1 MTPSRRL
8 TGVLLLLFVSLGF
21 ALGPL
26 SSPYALAA
34 AARAPATPA
43 DPEPRPAPGPAP
55 DPPLEPAQPE
65 PSPSPGPSPAPGRPD
80 LKPKPPSAPEPAPG
94 LIPPACEVEG
104 TDCTPGEGFGALLD
118 VPGMIVNAVTSFLG
132 KLVEQVMKP
141 VRELLAVTLL
151 ATPDV
156 TRQADIKR
164 LWTGSLGIASGIY
177 VLFVTAGG
185 ITVMGYETVQTR
197 YALKQIVPR
206 LLIGMIAAAMSLT
219 VMGKAISLANALSY
233 VVMGTDLSDAGQGLV
248 ERVIPFA
255 LFGVA
260 GLQLYLLML
269 IVIMVVLIVA
279 VLIGYIVRVAVI
291 ALLAVSAPL
300 ALCCHAHPVTDP
312 LARMWWRGLAG
323 CLAIQVA
330 QSMTFIVAL
339 KLFFAPGSSLLG
351 FPKPSQL
358 GSTLAGL
365 ALFWILFKIPGWC
378 LRSVLRS
385 TPVNLNAP
393 APLRMLQ
400 SVAMWR
406 LLNRAVPG
414 LGALRPAGAGRGGG
428 WGGGGGGR
436 PRGGGPPPRGPR
448 GGGGGGR
455 PGRGPA
461 AGGPPRPGGVA
472 GFAVRR
478 GRALLT
484 GLRARATHVASGSG
498 AAAGGQTNTQTA
510 AARRGGASSGP
521 SRRAGGPRSVIHP
534 AQARHQR
541 QLTLPIPA
549 KRVPTRPGRPTQ
561 MRLPIAAQRVPRTAR
576 ALPSGVPRTGSS
588 GPGVQPIVRPGGQPS
603 VSAAPAATAS
613 PRRRPQQLVLPVPAA
628 RVRKR
633 LARPVQ
639 LRLPLEPPAPPA
651 SRR

>member
-34 AARAPATPA
+34 PRHAPATPA

-55 DPPLEPAQPE
+55 DPPLTPAQPE
-65 PSPSPGPSPAPGRPD
+65 PSPSPGPSPAPGRPNP
-80 LKPKPPSAPEPAPG
+80 KPKSPSAPEPAPG

-118 VPGMIVNAVTSFLG
+118 VPAMIVNAVTSFLG

-164 LWTGSLGIASGIY
+164 LWTGSLGIAAGIY

-197 YALKQIVPR
+197 YALKQIAPR

-233 VVMGTDLSDAGQGLV
+233 AVMGTDLSDAGQGLV

-269 IVIMVVLIVA
+269 TVIMVVLIVA
-279 VLIGYIVRVAVI
+279 VLIGYIMRVAVI

-300 ALCCHAHPVTDP
+300 ALSCHAHPVTDP

-358 GSTLAGL
+358 GTTLAGL

-385 TPVNLNAP
+385 TPVSLNAP

-406 LLNRAVPG
+406 LLNRAAPG
-414 LGALRPAGAGRGGG
+414 LGALRPVGVGRGGG
-428 WGGGGGGR
+428 WGGGGRGR
-436 PRGGGPPPRGPR
+436 PRGGGPPTRGPR

-461 AGGPPRPGGVA
+461 AGGLPRPGGVA

-498 AAAGGQTNTQTA
+498 ATAGGQTNAQT

-521 SRRAGGPRSVIHP
+521 SRPAGGPRSVIHP
-534 AQARHQR
+534 AQARHKR

-549 KRVPTRPGRPTQ
+549 KRVPARPGRPTQ
-561 MRLPIAAQRVPRTAR
+561 LRLPIAAQRVPRTAR
-576 ALPSGVPRTGSS
+576 ALPGGVPRTGSS
-588 GPGVQPIVRPGGQPS
+588 GPGLQPIVRPGGQPS
-603 VSAAPAATAS
+603 VTAAPAATANQ
-613 PRRRPQQLVLPVPAA
+613 RRRPQQLALPVPAA

-633 LARPVQ
+633 PARPVQ
-639 LRLPLEPPAPPA
+639 LRLPLEPPTPPA

>member
-1 MTPSRRL
+1 M
-8 TGVLLLLFVSLGF
+8 
-21 ALGPL
+21 
-26 SSPYALAA
+26 
-34 AARAPATPA
+34 
-43 DPEPRPAPGPAP
+43 
-55 DPPLEPAQPE
+55 
-65 PSPSPGPSPAPGRPD
+65 
-80 LKPKPPSAPEPAPG
+80 
-94 LIPPACEVEG
+94 EG

-164 LWTGSLGIASGIY
+164 LWTASLGIASGIY

-185 ITVMGYETVQTR
+185 ITVMGYETIQTR
-197 YALKQIVPR
+197 YALKQIAPR

-269 IVIMVVLIVA
+269 TVIMVVLIVA

-300 ALCCHAHPVTDP
+300 ALSCHAHPVTDP

-323 CLAIQVA
+323 CLTIQVA

-358 GSTLAGL
+358 GTTLAGL

-385 TPVNLNAP
+385 TPASLNAP

-406 LLNRAVPG
+406 LLNRAAPG

-455 PGRGPA
+455 PGRGPG

-484 GLRARATHVASGSG
+484 GLRARTANAPSSG
-498 AAAGGQTNTQTA
+498 AAPGGRTNTQGTA
-510 AARRGGASSGP
+510 AQRGGASTGS
-521 SRRAGGPRSVIHP
+521 SRPARPRSVIHP
-534 AQARHQR
+534 AQARHRR
-541 QLTLPIPA
+541 QLTMPIPA
-549 KRVPTRPGRPTQ
+549 KRVPARPGRPTQ
-561 MRLPIAAQRVPRTAR
+561 LRLPIPASRVPRPTR
-576 ALPSGVPRTGSS
+576 NLPGGVPPSRGTGA
-588 GPGVQPIVRPGGQPS
+588 GVQPGARPSGQPRL
-603 VSAAPAATAS
+603 AAVPPATPKPA
-613 PRRRPQQLVLPVPAA
+613 RRPRQLALPVPAA

-633 LARPVQ
+633 PARPVQ
-639 LRLPLEPPAPPA
+639 LRLPLEPPDPPA
-651 SRR
+651 SRRSRP

>member
-1 MTPSRRL
+1 M
-8 TGVLLLLFVSLGF
+8 
-21 ALGPL
+21 
-26 SSPYALAA
+26 
-34 AARAPATPA
+34 
-43 DPEPRPAPGPAP
+43 
-55 DPPLEPAQPE
+55 
-65 PSPSPGPSPAPGRPD
+65 
-80 LKPKPPSAPEPAPG
+80 
-94 LIPPACEVEG
+94 EG
-104 TDCTPGEGFGALLD
+104 TDRTPGDGFGFGALLD

-132 KLVEQVMKP
+132 MLVEQVMKP
-141 VRELLAVTLL
+141 VRQLLAVTLL

-164 LWTGSLGIASGIY
+164 LWTGSLGIAAGIY

-197 YALKQIVPR
+197 YALKQIAPR

-260 GLQLYLLML
+260 GLQLYLLIL
-269 IVIMVVLIVA
+269 TVIMVVLIVA

-300 ALCCHAHPVTDP
+300 ALSCHAHPVTDP

-323 CLAIQVA
+323 CLTIQVA

-339 KLFFAPGSSLLG
+339 KLFFAPGSSMLG

-358 GSTLAGL
+358 GTTLAGL

-393 APLRMLQ
+393 APLRILQ

-406 LLNRAVPG
+406 LLNRAAPG

-428 WGGGGGGR
+428 WGGGGRGR
-436 PRGGGPPPRGPR
+436 PRGGGPPSRGPR

-455 PGRGPA
+455 PGRAPGVV
-461 AGGPPRPGGVA
+461 GPPRPGGVA

-484 GLRARATHVASGSG
+484 GLRARTAHVASGSG
-498 AAAGGQTNTQTA
+498 GAPQGQVNAQT
-510 AARRGGASSGP
+510 AARRGGASTGT
-521 SRRAGGPRSVIHP
+521 SRPTGGPRSVIHP
-534 AQARHQR
+534 AQARHKR
-541 QLTLPIPA
+541 QLALPIPA
-549 KRVPTRPGRPTQ
+549 KRVPARPGRPTQ
-561 MRLPIAAQRVPRTAR
+561 LRLPIAVQRVPRTAR
-576 ALPSGVPRTGSS
+576 ALPGGVPHTGSS
-588 GPGVQPIVRPGGQPS
+588 GPGVQPIVRPGGQPGAA
-603 VSAAPAATAS
+603 AAPAATANA
-613 PRRRPQQLVLPVPAA
+613 RRRPQQLALPVPAA

-633 LARPVQ
+633 PARPVQ
-639 LRLPLEPPAPPA
+639 LRLPLEPPTPPA

>member
-1 MTPSRRL
+1 
-8 TGVLLLLFVSLGF
+8 
-21 ALGPL
+21 
-26 SSPYALAA
+26 
-34 AARAPATPA
+34 
-43 DPEPRPAPGPAP
+43 
-55 DPPLEPAQPE
+55 
-65 PSPSPGPSPAPGRPD
+65 
-80 LKPKPPSAPEPAPG
+80 
-94 LIPPACEVEG
+94 
-104 TDCTPGEGFGALLD
+104 
-118 VPGMIVNAVTSFLG
+118 MIVNAVTSFLG

-164 LWTGSLGIASGIY
+164 LWTGSLGIAAGIY

-197 YALKQIVPR
+197 YALKQIAPR
-206 LLIGMIAAAMSLT
+206 LLVGMIAAAMSLT

-233 VVMGTDLSDAGQGLV
+233 VVMGTDLSDAGKGLV

-269 IVIMVVLIVA
+269 TVILVVLILA

-291 ALLAVSAPL
+291 ALLAISAPL
-300 ALCCHAHPVTDP
+300 ALSCHAHPVTDP

-330 QSMTFIVAL
+330 QSMTFIAAL

-358 GSTLAGL
+358 GTTLAGL

-385 TPVNLNAP
+385 SPVSLNAP

-406 LLNRAVPG
+406 LLNRAAPG
-414 LGALRPAGAGRGGG
+414 LGALRLAGAGRGGG

-436 PRGGGPPPRGPR
+436 LRGGGPPPRGPR

-455 PGRGPA
+455 PGRGPG

-484 GLRARATHVASGSG
+484 GLRARATHGASGSG
-498 AAAGGQTNTQTA
+498 AAAGGQTNA
-510 AARRGGASSGP
+510 PSAARRGGASSGP
-521 SRRAGGPRSVIHP
+521 SRAGGRRSVIHP
-534 AQARHQR
+534 AQARHKR

-549 KRVPTRPGRPTQ
+549 KRVPARAGRPTQ
-561 MRLPIAAQRVPRTAR
+561 LRLPIAAQRVPRTAR
-576 ALPSGVPRTGSS
+576 TVPGGVPRTASS
-588 GPGVQPIVRPGGQPS
+588 GPGVQPIVRPGGQPNPAGGPP
-603 VSAAPAATAS
+603 AAPKPT
-613 PRRRPQQLVLPVPAA
+613 RRPRQLALPVPAT
-628 RVRKR
+628 RVRQR
-633 LARPVQ
+633 PARPVQ
-639 LRLPLEPPAPPA
+639 LRLPLEPPTPPA

>member
-1 MTPSRRL
+1 M
-8 TGVLLLLFVSLGF
+8 
-21 ALGPL
+21 
-26 SSPYALAA
+26 
-34 AARAPATPA
+34 
-43 DPEPRPAPGPAP
+43 
-55 DPPLEPAQPE
+55 
-65 PSPSPGPSPAPGRPD
+65 
-80 LKPKPPSAPEPAPG
+80 
-94 LIPPACEVEG
+94 EG

-118 VPGMIVNAVTSFLG
+118 VPAMIVNTVTSFLG

-197 YALKQIVPR
+197 YALKQIAPR

-219 VMGKAISLANALSY
+219 VMGKAISLANSLSY
-233 VVMGTDLSDAGQGLV
+233 VVMGTDMSDAGQGLV
-248 ERVIPFA
+248 ERIIPFA

-269 IVIMVVLIVA
+269 TIIMVVLIVA

-300 ALCCHAHPVTDP
+300 ALSCHAHPVTDP

-351 FPKPSQL
+351 LPKPSQL
-358 GSTLAGL
+358 GTTLAGL

-385 TPVNLNAP
+385 TPVSLNAP

-406 LLNRAVPG
+406 LLNRAAPG

-448 GGGGGGR
+448 GGRGGGR
-455 PGRGPA
+455 PGRGTG

-484 GLRARATHVASGSG
+484 GLRARATHVAAGSG
-498 AAAGGQTNTQTA
+498 GAPQGQVNAQT
-510 AARRGGASSGP
+510 AARRGGASTGT
-521 SRRAGGPRSVIHP
+521 SRPTGGHRSVIHP
-534 AQARHQR
+534 AQARHKR
-541 QLTLPIPA
+541 QLALPIPA
-549 KRVPTRPGRPTQ
+549 KRVPARPGRPSQ
-561 MRLPIAAQRVPRTAR
+561 LRLPIAVQRVPRTAR
-576 ALPSGVPRTGSS
+576 PLPGGVPRTGSS
-588 GPGVQPIVRPGGQPS
+588 GPGVPIVRPGGQPGE
-603 VSAAPAATAS
+603 AAALAATAS
-613 PRRRPQQLVLPVPAA
+613 PRRRPQQLALPVPAA

-633 LARPVQ
+633 PARPVQ
-639 LRLPLEPPAPPA
+639 LRLPLEPPTPPA

>member
-1 MTPSRRL
+1 
-8 TGVLLLLFVSLGF
+8 
-21 ALGPL
+21 
-26 SSPYALAA
+26 
-34 AARAPATPA
+34 
-43 DPEPRPAPGPAP
+43 
-55 DPPLEPAQPE
+55 
-65 PSPSPGPSPAPGRPD
+65 
-80 LKPKPPSAPEPAPG
+80 
-94 LIPPACEVEG
+94 
-104 TDCTPGEGFGALLD
+104 
-118 VPGMIVNAVTSFLG
+118 MIVNAVTSFLG

-164 LWTGSLGIASGIY
+164 LWTGSLGIAAGIY

-197 YALKQIVPR
+197 YALKQIAPR
-206 LLIGMIAAAMSLT
+206 LLIGMIAASMSLT

-233 VVMGTDLSDAGQGLV
+233 AVMGTDLSDAGQGLV

-255 LFGVA
+255 MFGVA

-269 IVIMVVLIVA
+269 TVIMVVLIVA

-291 ALLAVSAPL
+291 ALLAISAPL
-300 ALCCHAHPVTDP
+300 ALSCHAHPVTDP

-330 QSMTFIVAL
+330 QSMTFIAAL
-339 KLFFAPGSSLLG
+339 KLFFAPGSTLLG
-351 FPKPSQL
+351 FPRPSQL

-385 TPVNLNAP
+385 TPVSLNAP

-406 LLNRAVPG
+406 LLNRAAPG
-414 LGALRPAGAGRGGG
+414 LGALRLAGA
-428 WGGGGGGR
+428 GGGGGGR

-455 PGRGPA
+455 PGRGPG
-461 AGGPPRPGGVA
+461 AGSPARPGGVA

-498 AAAGGQTNTQTA
+498 AAVGGQTNA
-510 AARRGGASSGP
+510 PSAARRGGASSGP
-521 SRRAGGPRSVIHP
+521 SRPAGGPRSVIHP
-534 AQARHQR
+534 AQARYKR

-549 KRVPTRPGRPTQ
+549 KRVPARPGRPTQ
-561 MRLPIAAQRVPRTAR
+561 LSLPIAAQRVPRTAR
-576 ALPSGVPRTGSS
+576 ALPGGVPRTGSS
-588 GPGVQPIVRPGGQPS
+588 GPGIQPIVWPGGQPNL
-603 VSAAPAATAS
+603 AGGPPAARKPT
-613 PRRRPQQLVLPVPAA
+613 RRPRQLALPVPAT
-628 RVRKR
+628 RIRQR
-633 LARPVQ
+633 PARPAQ
-639 LRLPLEPPAPPA
+639 LRLPLEPPNPPA